1 MLIKLKILI
10 VDDMPSMRMLVMQ
23 YLRRRSDV
31 VVTGEASNADDAI
44 SKARAL
50 SPDIILMDIS
60 LAGVSGVEVT
70 KQIKT
75 FLPDVRVY
83 LFSAYEVDE
92 FRDLVL
98 NSPADG
104 FIQKSNI
111 KAELMT
117 MIEKEI
123 SAREQK

>member
-1 MLIKLKILI
+1 MKLKILI
-10 VDDMPSMRMLVMQ
+10 VDDMPSMRLLVTQ
-23 YLRRRSDV
+23 YLKRHADV
-31 VVTGEASNADDAI
+31 IVAGEASNATEAI
-44 SKARAL
+44 AKTL
-50 SPDIILMDIS
+50 ELVPDIILMDIS

-70 KQIKT
+70 KQIKA
-75 FLPDVRVY
+75 FMPHVRVH
-83 LFSAYEVDE
+83 LFSAYELDE

-111 KAELMT
+111 KAELMA

-123 SAREQK
+123 ALRNTN